1 MKSRLQSIGRINLS
15 LTAAAIAITWTGFA
29 FAQAPGETA
38 PAALAGSYEPAT
50 PPATATAPA
59 PTVATPAPEMAAPV
73 VAATPAPTAA
83 ERKEEKQLV
92 GYDKGFFLTDPK
104 GLFKLVIGARV
115 QGRFTFENIESHKTN
130 EEGADTAATEKEKA
144 YQFSVPQ
151 ARLKLSGHV
160 FSERVAYQMQ
170 ADFGNKGNP
179 ALIAAYGDFGL
190 VSDVLYLRVGQWE
203 RPFSRQQI
211 TSSGSFHLVDR
222 AITDKAFGAGRDLGV
237 AFHNNYEKSPKLEW
251 ALGLF
256 NGTGDKPWFEG
267 GFEGTGET
275 DADGNITVE
284 GEVSS
289 KAKPTNVPDKLRPA
303 VVARIGFNTG
313 KIKGYSEADLEGGP
327 FRFGMAASVQAD
339 FDASDEGKAA
349 TRADLDF
356 IMKVEGFSLDGAI
369 YLASVQDGS
378 GFADQKYGAWGLHA
392 QAGYVIAGR
401 VEPVVRY
408 ALVDL
413 DGDDNNT
420 QEFLGGLAIY
430 VFKHNLKWQT
440 EAGSV
445 LRQDPAG
452 TLDDVVVRTQLG
464 LAF

>member
-1 MKSRLQSIGRINLS
+1 MSERLHGYRRVTIFL
-15 LTAAAIAITWTGFA
+15 AALLAAVLGTGAA
-29 FAQAPGETA
+29 FAQAPAAAPA
-38 PAALAGSYEPAT
+38 PAA
-50 PPATATAPA
+50 
-59 PTVATPAPEMAAPV
+59 VA
-73 VAATPAPTAA
+73 
-83 ERKEEKQLV
+83 EEAKPLV
-92 GYDKGFFLTDPK
+92 WYDKGFFITDPK
-104 GLFKLVIGARV
+104 GLFKLVIGARI
-115 QGRFTFENIESHKTN
+115 QGRFAFERIESHETN
-130 EEGADTAATEKEKA
+130 EAGEDVAATANEDG

-160 FSERVAYQMQ
+160 FSERVVYNLQP
-170 ADFGNKGNP
+170 DFGNKGNP
-179 ALIAAYGDFGL
+179 ALISAYGDFAL
-190 VSDVLYLRVGQWE
+190 VPDVLHLRVGQWE

-211 TSSGSFHLVDR
+211 TSSGSFRLVDR

-237 AFHNNYEKSPKLEW
+237 AFHNNYEKSPKVEW
-251 ALGLF
+251 ALGVF

-267 GFEGTGET
+267 DFEGTGAT

-289 KAKPTNVPDKLRPA
+289 KAKPTNVPDRLRPA
-303 VVARIGFNTG
+303 LVGRVGFNTG

-339 FDASDEGKAA
+339 FDASDEGKGA

-369 YLASVQDGS
+369 YVASVQDGD
-378 GFADQKYGAWGLHA
+378 GFADQQYGAWGLHA

-420 QEFLGGLAIY
+420 QEILGGIALY

-440 EAGSV
+440 EAGPV

-452 TLDDVVVRTQLG
+452 DLTDVVVRTQLG

>member
-1 MKSRLQSIGRINLS
+1 MAMSGTMVLLAGLGQAR
-15 LTAAAIAITWTGFA
+15 
-29 FAQAPGETA
+29 AQETA
-38 PAALAGSYEPAT
+38 LGALGPDQTPAAEGKKE
-50 PPATATAPA
+50 
-59 PTVATPAPEMAAPV
+59 AAP
-73 VAATPAPTAA
+73 
-83 ERKEEKQLV
+83 LV
-92 GYDKGFFLTDPK
+92 GYDKGFFLTDEK
-104 GLFKLVIGARV
+104 GLFKLVIGARI
-115 QGRFTFENIESHKTN
+115 QGRLAFERIESHETDEAGEDVAATTN
-130 EEGADTAATEKEKA
+130 EDA

-160 FSERVAYQMQ
+160 FSERVAYNLQP
-170 ADFGNKGNP
+170 DFGNKGYP
-179 ALIAAYGDFGL
+179 ALISAYGDFAL
-190 VSDVLYLRVGQWE
+190 VPDALHLRVGQWE

-211 TSSGSFHLVDR
+211 TSSGSFRLVDR

-251 ALGLF
+251 ALGVF
-256 NGTGDKPWFEG
+256 NGSGDKPWFEG
-267 GFEGTGET
+267 DFEGTGAA

-284 GEVSS
+284 GQVSS
-289 KAKPTNVPDKLRPA
+289 KAKATNVPDKLRPA
-303 VVARIGFNTG
+303 VVARIGFITG
-313 KIKGYSEADLEGGP
+313 KIMGYSEADLEGGP
-327 FRFGMAASVQAD
+327 FRLGMAASVQAD

-356 IMKVEGFSLDGAI
+356 IMKVEGFSLDGAV
-369 YLASVQDGS
+369 YLASVQDGD

-401 VEPVVRY
+401 VEPVIRY

-420 QEFLGGLAIY
+420 QELLGGLAIY